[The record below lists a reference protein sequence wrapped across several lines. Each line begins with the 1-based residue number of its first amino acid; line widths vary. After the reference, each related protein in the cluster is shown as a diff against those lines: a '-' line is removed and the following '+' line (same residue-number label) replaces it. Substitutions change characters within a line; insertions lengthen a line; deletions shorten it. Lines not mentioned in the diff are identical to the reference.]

1 MPYKG
6 GLESTL
12 VVYIVYMQ
20 PLAVLP
26 MISPHTWWPS
36 MEETIRNR
44 KPLIWTQGWRPCES
58 SSRSC

>member
-12 VVYIVYMQ
+12 AVYIVYMQ
-20 PLAVLP
+20 PLAALP

-44 KPLIWTQGWRPCES
+44 KPLI
-58 SSRSC
+58 